1 MKRKSLIPILLFILV
16 IVILLIIIFTLI
28 LGKTNETYKKEH
40 FESLGYLNDKGFYY
54 KNMTNNTMDDF
65 YNLAALK
72 KEAKFL
78 EYKYEVNTNT
88 FYETLLNNTSNITSS
103 YVFSY
108 LLNDRYIYIKYEI
121 ISDNTAIIINGTYDE
136 ENNDLT
142 CNIENTYNYSSNLSL
157 NDYCNNISNNIGDFI
172 NEKNNFISDSEFI
185 SILND
190 DSSKIVIGERQ

>member
-1 MKRKSLIPILLFILV
+1 
-16 IVILLIIIFTLI
+16 
-28 LGKTNETYKKEH
+28 
-40 FESLGYLNDKGFYY
+40 
-54 KNMTNNTMDDF
+54 MDDF

-88 FYETLLNNTSNITSS
+88 FYETLLNNTSNVTSS

-108 LLNDRYIYIKYEI
+108 LLNDRYIHIKYEI